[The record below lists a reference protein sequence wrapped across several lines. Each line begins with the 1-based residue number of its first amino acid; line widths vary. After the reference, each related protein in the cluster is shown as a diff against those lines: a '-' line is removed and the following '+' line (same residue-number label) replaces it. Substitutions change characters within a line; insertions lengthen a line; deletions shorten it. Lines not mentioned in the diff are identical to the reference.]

1 MFFVLADASGVR
13 GLETMEAEHVTDGSR
28 KTENMLQRHVMH
40 SIPAVLMYI
49 KTNSVQYVYYIYYT

>member
-1 MFFVLADASGVR
+1 MIYINYFLGRQLAVFFVLADASGVR

-40 SIPAVLMYI
+40 SIPAV
-49 KTNSVQYVYYIYYT
+49 